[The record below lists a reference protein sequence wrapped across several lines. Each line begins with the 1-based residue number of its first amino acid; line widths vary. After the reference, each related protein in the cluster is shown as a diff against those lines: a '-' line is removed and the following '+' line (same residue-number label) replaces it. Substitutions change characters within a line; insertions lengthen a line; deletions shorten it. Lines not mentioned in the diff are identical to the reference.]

1 MRGRLNVG
9 ARASVR
15 RARLLR
21 HLRGRL
27 SKLLFVHAASHA
39 DVGLLLEPS
48 PGRGRA
54 GPRPEGPVLL
64 VHAIGHAVSFGD
76 HEGTDAAVPIAR
88 ATPTGDRSE
97 TRASRR
103 GRVRASERGRSRGRT
118 ESIAAGGRARREIAR
133 ARSRQLLWLVRRFEH
148 SDKQTSRKKSAL
160 PSDVDGILRL
170 HIHAIGQGWAIK
182 FKPTLLSQRL
192 HRSTPDT
199 VWLNPKSRFKFIPEL
214 LFLHIIG

>member
-76 HEGTDAAVPIAR
+76 HEGTDAACRSRARRRR
-88 ATPTGDRSE
+88 ATDRKP
-97 TRASRR
+97 ARR
-103 GRVRASERGRSRGRT
+103 VEVESVRASGYDRADEGSRSPRGC
-118 ESIAAGGRARREIAR
+118 ARDAR
-133 ARSRQLLWLVRRFEH
+133 
-148 SDKQTSRKKSAL
+148 
-160 PSDVDGILRL
+160 
-170 HIHAIGQGWAIK
+170 
-182 FKPTLLSQRL
+182 
-192 HRSTPDT
+192 
-199 VWLNPKSRFKFIPEL
+199 
-214 LFLHIIG
+214 